1 MPNGEDLVANEDDED
16 ICGKH
21 TPYDKVQLKDVIG
34 DVTIVAEEYGPTG
47 NTSREI
53 SLAATPAIAMT
64 ITTAVAI
71 KETGTD
77 KMGIFV
83 RRIAK
88 W

>member
-1 MPNGEDLVANEDDED
+1 MKAAD
-16 ICGKH
+16 
-21 TPYDKVQLKDVIG
+21 G
-34 DVTIVAEEYGPTG
+34 DVTIVAEEYGQTG

-53 SLAATPAIAMT
+53 SLAATPATAMT

-71 KETGTD
+71 KETATD
-77 KMGIFV
+77 KMGSSV